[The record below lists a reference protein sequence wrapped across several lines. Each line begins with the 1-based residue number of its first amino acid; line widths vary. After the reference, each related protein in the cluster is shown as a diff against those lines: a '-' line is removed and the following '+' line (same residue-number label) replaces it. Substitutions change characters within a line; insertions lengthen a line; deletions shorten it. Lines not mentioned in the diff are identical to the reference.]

1 MSYAAEIKMP
11 TSKREGLEN
20 FVQMV
25 INRIE
30 AGDAQSALLT
40 AVDLLED
47 IRCGIYDDAMA
58 DAKGHSHLVRELEAK
73 HQADIIA
80 SAEAGYARGVSD
92 EKARMSKAL
101 GLLAA

>member
-1 MSYAAEIKMP
+1 MAYSAPIKMP
-11 TSKREGLEN
+11 MNKRDGLQN

-47 IRCGIYDDAMA
+47 LRCGIYDDAMA
-58 DAKGHSHLVRELEAK
+58 DAKGHSRLVQELEAK
-73 HQADIIA
+73 HQADIIT
-80 SAEAGYARGVSD
+80 SAQHGYERGVAD

-101 GLLAA
+101 GLIAA

>member
-1 MSYAAEIKMP
+1 MTYAAEIKMP
-11 TSKREGLEN
+11 TTKREGLEN

-25 INRIE
+25 INRLE
-30 AGDAQSALLT
+30 SGDTRNALLT

-73 HQADIIA
+73 HQADVIA
-80 SAEAGYARGVSD
+80 SAEAGYERGVSD
-92 EKARMSKAL
+92 EKDRMSKAL
-101 GLLAA
+101 GLIAA